1 MRRRLAIA
9 IAVVLVLV
17 TGAALVSATVGS
29 DKAAAARKVVTVS
42 FWNGF
47 TGPDRPTVE
56 AIVKKFNDTHPNIN
70 IQMTIMPWDV
80 FYQKLLP
87 AWASGND
94 PQLVA
99 ISDAGRIP
107 QFANQ
112 GVLAPLDDIYSS
124 GGLDKSTLVS
134 TAVEA
139 DKWNGHYYAVPMTF
153 FSALLYWNK
162 TLFHKAGLTGP
173 PKTWAQ
179 WQSDAVKLTVGKGSR
194 PVQYGLA
201 LADHA
206 TVPIWPVLLWE
217 NGGGVVSPAGTR
229 SMLNDPASVQAVQ
242 QWANLIINKHIT
254 PIGLAG
260 ADADNL
266 FLSKKAAMEV
276 NGPWMTDGAKKAGIN
291 FGLAMVPKGPKRQV
305 TLGGSTVLA
314 VNAKADSA
322 TKSAIY
328 QFINYWNS
336 KQVQITYSVG
346 AGFPPTRTDI
356 TASQLKRNPAVATF
370 SRYASMSQFYLTNVK
385 DYSGVDGDIFSP
397 AIQKIENKAGSAKK
411 VLAQASAQIDADL
424 KK

>member
-1 MRRRLAIA
+1 MRRRLIIA
-9 IAVVLVLV
+9 LALGLL
-17 TGAALVSATVGS
+17 TGAALVSAAIST
-29 DKAAAARKVVTVS
+29 DKAAAARKVTTIQ

-47 TGPDRPTVE
+47 TGPDRPTLE
-56 AIVKKFNDTHPNIN
+56 AIVKQFNDAHPDIN

-87 AWASGND
+87 SWAGGSG

-112 GVLAPLDDIYSS
+112 GVLAPLDDIYTS
-124 GGLDKSTLVS
+124 GLNKSTLVK

-153 FSALLYWNK
+153 FSVLLYWNK
-162 TLFHKAGLTGP
+162 TMFHKVGLSGP

-179 WQSDAVKLTVGKGSR
+179 WQQDAVKLTIGKGSR

-201 LADHA
+201 LADHE
-206 TVPIWPVLLWE
+206 TVPIWPVLLWG
-217 NGGGVVSPAGTR
+217 NGGGVVSADGTH
-229 SMLNDPASVQAVQ
+229 SLLATPASVQAVQ
-242 QWANLIINKHIT
+242 QWSNLIINKHIS

-314 VNAKADSA
+314 VNAKVDSA

-328 QFINYWNS
+328 HFIEYWNS
-336 KQVQITYSVG
+336 KQSQITYSVG
-346 AGFPPTRTDI
+346 AGFPPTRTDV
-356 TASQLKRNPAVATF
+356 TASDLEQNPFVAQF
-370 SRYASMSQFYLTNVK
+370 SRYASLSQFYLTNVK

-397 AIQKIENKAGSAKK
+397 AIQKIENRKGSTKK
-411 VLAQASAQIDADL
+411 VLAQAAAQINADL